1 MMSESN
7 KQQAVNKLTEIVA
20 NFTAMISTRMP
31 DDVVDKLKQLKDAE
45 TSSMGKIIYHT
56 MFDNMQKAID
66 LNRPACQDTGEIM
79 FFVKVGSRFPLL
91 GELQS
96 ILKQAVEEA
105 TVKAPL
111 RHNAVE
117 IFDEVNTGKNT
128 GSGVPWVT
136 WDIIPDND
144 DAEIEVYMAGGG
156 CTLPGRSKVLMPSE
170 GYEGVVKFV
179 FENIST
185 LAVNA
190 CPPVLVGVGIATSVE
205 TAAVLSRK
213 AILRPIGSRHPNPK
227 AAELELRLEE
237 GLNRLGIGPQG
248 LTGNSSVMGVHIES
262 AARHPSTIGVAVPG
276 AVVAMVGISIIAILS
291 PWLLFSPEQL
301 AQPGFKFT
309 AKSLSWAVSGFSNS
323 VIWLIF
329 AAFMFGTGYEKT
341 GLGRRIA
348 LFLVKKM
355 GHRTLFLGYAVMFSE
370 LILAPVTPSNSA
382 RGAGIIYPIIRN
394 LPPLY
399 QSQPNDSSSRSIGS
413 YIMWMGIVADCVTSA
428 IFLTAMAPNLLLI
441 GLMKSASH
449 ATLSWGDWFLG
460 MLPLS
465 ILLVLLVPWL
475 AYVLYPPVLKSGD
488 QVPRWAETE
497 LQAMGPLCSR
507 EKRMLGLM
515 VGALVLWIF
524 GGDYID
530 AAMVGYSVVALM
542 LLLRIISWDDIVSNK
557 AAWNVFFWLASLITL
572 ATGLNNTGFISWFGK
587 LLAGSLSGY
596 SPTMVMVALI
606 VVFYLLR
613 YFFASATAYTSALAP
628 MMIAA
633 ALAMPEIP
641 LPVFCLMVGAAIGLG
656 SILTPYAT
664 GPSPIYYGSGYLPTV
679 DYWRLGAIFG
689 LIFLVLLVITGLLWM
704 PVVLL

>member
-1 MMSESN
+1 
-7 KQQAVNKLTEIVA
+7 VNKLTEIVA

-136 WDIIPDND
+136 WDIVPDGD

-248 LTGNSSVMGVHIES
+248 LTGNSSVM
-262 AARHPSTIGVAVPG
+262 AY
-276 AVVAMVGISIIAILS
+276 IS
-291 PWLLFSPEQL
+291 
-301 AQPGFKFT
+301 
-309 AKSLSWAVSGFSNS
+309 
-323 VIWLIF
+323 
-329 AAFMFGTGYEKT
+329 
-341 GLGRRIA
+341 
-348 LFLVKKM
+348 
-355 GHRTLFLGYAVMFSE
+355 
-370 LILAPVTPSNSA
+370 
-382 RGAGIIYPIIRN
+382 N
-394 LPPLY
+394 LPPANR
-399 QSQPNDSSSRSIGS
+399 QPSALLFLPAAGR
-413 YIMWMGIVADCVTSA
+413 IVAAHC
-428 IFLTAMAPNLLLI
+428 
-441 GLMKSASH
+441 
-449 ATLSWGDWFLG
+449 WF
-460 MLPLS
+460 MP
-465 ILLVLLVPWL
+465 
-475 AYVLYPPVLKSGD
+475 
-488 QVPRWAETE
+488 
-497 LQAMGPLCSR
+497 
-507 EKRMLGLM
+507 
-515 VGALVLWIF
+515 
-524 GGDYID
+524 
-530 AAMVGYSVVALM
+530 
-542 LLLRIISWDDIVSNK
+542 IS
-557 AAWNVFFWLASLITL
+557 
-572 ATGLNNTGFISWFGK
+572 
-587 LLAGSLSGY
+587 
-596 SPTMVMVALI
+596 P
-606 VVFYLLR
+606 
-613 YFFASATAYTSALAP
+613 
-628 MMIAA
+628 
-633 ALAMPEIP
+633 
-641 LPVFCLMVGAAIGLG
+641 
-656 SILTPYAT
+656 
-664 GPSPIYYGSGYLPTV
+664 
-679 DYWRLGAIFG
+679 
-689 LIFLVLLVITGLLWM
+689 
-704 PVVLL
+704 

>member
-1 MMSESN
+1 MRTGLRSGVSEL
-7 KQQAVNKLTEIVA
+7 QLPC
-20 NFTAMISTRMP
+20 FTAVRAEIALMSGSAFAVTHHAFSSGAGRTSDGNGSHWSTSKTP
-31 DDVVDKLKQLKDAE
+31 SYTKSVSWQHHQDAE

-262 AARHPSTIGVAVPG
+262 AARHPSTIGVAVSTG
-276 AVVAMVGISIIAILS
+276 C
-291 PWLLFSPEQL
+291 
-301 AQPGFKFT
+301 
-309 AKSLSWAVSGFSNS
+309 WAHRR
-323 VIWLIF
+323 
-329 AAFMFGTGYEKT
+329 GT
-341 GLGRRIA
+341 
-348 LFLVKKM
+348 
-355 GHRTLFLGYAVMFSE
+355 
-370 LILAPVTPSNSA
+370 
-382 RGAGIIYPIIRN
+382 
-394 LPPLY
+394 
-399 QSQPNDSSSRSIGS
+399 
-413 YIMWMGIVADCVTSA
+413 
-428 IFLTAMAPNLLLI
+428 
-441 GLMKSASH
+441 
-449 ATLSWGDWFLG
+449 
-460 MLPLS
+460 
-465 ILLVLLVPWL
+465 LLVHADLTF
-475 AYVLYPPVLKSGD
+475 
-488 QVPRWAETE
+488 E
-497 LQAMGPLCSR
+497 
-507 EKRMLGLM
+507 
-515 VGALVLWIF
+515 
-524 GGDYID
+524 
-530 AAMVGYSVVALM
+530 
-542 LLLRIISWDDIVSNK
+542 N
-557 AAWNVFFWLASLITL
+557 
-572 ATGLNNTGFISWFGK
+572 
-587 LLAGSLSGY
+587 LSH
-596 SPTMVMVALI
+596 T
-606 VVFYLLR
+606 R
-613 YFFASATAYTSALAP
+613 SAL
-628 MMIAA
+628 
-633 ALAMPEIP
+633 
-641 LPVFCLMVGAAIGLG
+641 
-656 SILTPYAT
+656 
-664 GPSPIYYGSGYLPTV
+664 
-679 DYWRLGAIFG
+679 
-689 LIFLVLLVITGLLWM
+689 
-704 PVVLL
+704 